1 MIQKII
7 DLLRP
12 KSKIDKV
19 FEDMYTQGYTYGTI
33 YYNMQGDLEITFTT
47 GINGRGN
54 VKQIKLG
61 NYGK

>member
-1 MIQKII
+1 MIQRII
-7 DLLRP
+7 HYLKP
-12 KSKIDKV
+12 KSKTDKV

-33 YYNMQGDLEITFTT
+33 YYNIQGYLEITFTT